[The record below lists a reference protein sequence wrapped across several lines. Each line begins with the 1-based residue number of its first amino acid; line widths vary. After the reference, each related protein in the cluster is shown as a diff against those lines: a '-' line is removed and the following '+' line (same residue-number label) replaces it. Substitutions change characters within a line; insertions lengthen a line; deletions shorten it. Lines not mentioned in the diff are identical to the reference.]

1 MKLFIDNRT
10 SYLNDYYF
18 QTLCLLYFPGEKF
31 KSDDKGEN
39 AAHFILEEILPK
51 SGRFYSKVVL
61 IAGDKQAEA
70 EYRDEIK
77 YTPTIPMNDDF
88 YAMNALGKAFLEAG
102 KKLFGFELPWGYI
115 TGLRPVKRAKY
126 YLDRGYSPKEVVEL
140 FVRDYDVS
148 LEKADLSVETA
159 VVQQKMLEGIKHNDC
174 GLYVS
179 IPFCPTRCDYCS
191 FVSYSN
197 AKLFALIPE
206 YLEKLMQD
214 IRNTGKMINELG
226 MNLRSVYIG
235 GGTPSILEP
244 YQIQRLL
251 GCINE
256 SVSIN
261 ENTEYTFE
269 AGRPDTITLEKL
281 RAVRENGVKR
291 ISINPQS
298 TSDHVLEQIGRK
310 HSAKQFFDAADA
322 AFKVGFDTI
331 NADLIA
337 GLPGDTK
344 QSFEQSLEDVIGLG
358 FENITV
364 HTLSIKNA
372 ANIRFSGDGYYDPQG
387 DFARESVRYAHN
399 RLKKSGYSPYYLYR
413 QKNTVGNAENTG
425 YSLPDKENL
434 YNVIMMEEHS
444 TVFACGAGSIT
455 KLVSP
460 SRNDILR
467 HAFPKYPFEY
477 LSDNKDLGFDEAVKF
492 FSQHRKDE
500 LD

>member
-10 SYLNDYYF
+10 NYLNDYYF

-31 KSDDKGEN
+31 RSDDKGEN
-39 AAHFILEEILPK
+39 AAHFILEEIRPE

-70 EYRDEIK
+70 EYRDDIK
-77 YTPTIPMNDDF
+77 YSPTIPMNDEF

-126 YLDRGYSPKEVVEL
+126 YLDRGYSPEEVIDL
-140 FVRDYDVS
+140 FVKDYDVS
-148 LEKADLSVETA
+148 AEKADLSVETA
-159 VVQQKMLEGIKHNDC
+159 VIQQKMLADIKHNDC

-214 IRNTGKMINELG
+214 IRNTGKMISELG

-256 SVSIN
+256 SVSIT

-281 RAVRENGVKR
+281 QAVRANGVKR

-298 TSDHVLEQIGRK
+298 TSDYVLEQIGRK
-310 HSAKQFFDAADA
+310 HSSAQFFDAAEA

-344 QSFEQSLEDVIGLG
+344 QSFEKSLEDVISLG

-387 DFARESVRYAHN
+387 DFARESVRYARN
-399 RLKKSGYSPYYLYR
+399 RLKASGYAPYYLYR

-425 YSLPDKENL
+425 YSLPNKENL

-492 FSQHRKDE
+492 FAQHRKDE
-500 LD
+500 TD

>member
-1 MKLFIDNRT
+1 MKLEIDNRT
-10 SYLNDYYF
+10 GYLNDYYF

-31 KSDDKGEN
+31 REGFPSDN
-39 AAHFILEEILPK
+39 YACFYLEELSREDHIV
-51 SGRFYSKVVL
+51 SARVVL
-61 IAGDKQAEA
+61 ASGDNRAEGA
-70 EYRDEIK
+70 FSGAYE
-77 YTPTIPMNDDF
+77 PTIPINDEF
-88 YAMNALGKAFLEAG
+88 YAMNAVGKAFLEAG
-102 KKLFGFELPWGYI
+102 RKLFGFGLPWGYI

-126 YLDRGYSPKEVVEL
+126 YLDRGHSPEEVIEL
-140 FVRDYDVS
+140 FTRDYDVS

-159 VVQQKMLEGIKHNDC
+159 LVQQKMLEDIAPDDC

-197 AKLFALIPE
+197 QKLFDLIPE
-206 YLEKLMQD
+206 YLEKLMSD
-214 IRNTGKMINELG
+214 IRQTGEMISALG
-226 MNLRSVYIG
+226 MRLRSIYIG

-244 YQIQRLL
+244 EQITRLL
-251 GCINE
+251 SCINE
-256 SVSIN
+256 SVYISG
-261 ENTEYTFE
+261 NTEYTFE
-269 AGRPDTITLEKL
+269 AGRPDTVTVEKL
-281 RAVRENGVKR
+281 RAVKACGVER
-291 ISINPQS
+291 ISINPQT

-310 HSAKQFFDAADA
+310 HSSKQFFEAAEA
-322 AFKVGFDTI
+322 ALSFGFKSI

-337 GLPGDTK
+337 GLPGDTDERFSK
-344 QSFEQSLEDVIGLG
+344 SLEDVIGLG
-358 FENITV
+358 FSNVTV

-387 DFARESVRYAHN
+387 DFARKSVSYARS
-399 RLKKSGYSPYYLYR
+399 RLNAAGYKPYYLYR

-425 YSLPDKENL
+425 YTLQGRENL

-460 SRNDILR
+460 KRDEILR

-477 LSDNKDLGFDEAVKF
+477 LRDDKSLGFEEAKEF
-492 FSQHRKDE
+492 FDRFR
-500 LD
+500 